1 MIYQRLVV
9 FLEGNDDLRFFEKI
23 VQPLVESKGYD
34 VSIYQYARET
44 PHKVNAYIK
53 SINAMPRTDYLFFAD
68 YDFSRCISAR
78 VDVLIQKYRFLE
90 RGKIRIVIKEIESWY
105 LAGLNNDAC
114 RKLKIPVFNDTNE
127 VIKEKFDSL
136 IPKKFQRS
144 RIDFMQELL
153 KHYDWGTAKQKNRSF
168 HYLFQK
174 RRFLGEQT

>member
-1 MIYQRLVV
+1 MTYQRLVV

-23 VQPLVESKGYD
+23 VQPLVESKGYH
-34 VSIYQYARET
+34 VSIYQYAREK
-44 PHKVNAYIK
+44 PHKINAYIK
-53 SINAMPRTDYLFFAD
+53 SINATPTADYLFFAD

-78 VDVLIQKYRFLE
+78 IEFLIQKYSSLE
-90 RGKIRIVIKEIESWY
+90 REKIRIVIREIESWY

-114 RKLKIPVFNDTNE
+114 RKLKILVFNDTNE

-153 KHYDWGTAKQKNRSF
+153 KHYDLETAQQKNRSF

-174 RRFLGEQT
+174 GRFFGEQT